1 MFGAAGNKQEGQ
13 LRHHYRL
20 IPDGFSSVV
29 DIEGNES
36 LTPSHRFTQG
46 RVVESALNECLS

>member
-1 MFGAAGNKQEGQ
+1 MFGAAGNRQEGQ

-36 LTPSHRFTQG
+36 LTPSHRFAQG
-46 RVVESALNECLS
+46 RVGSALNECLS